1 MTTHDEERQIDH
13 HAYIAATV
21 AVFVAGAELAI
32 TEWVS
37 EAWHQSRL
45 WTFVAG
51 LGAILF
57 LFFLVFRIIR
67 WHERRWHRK
76 EAKRRDEAEAKAIE
90 LATVGCVDGIWLDVI
105 YDIHTKQRVEG
116 SVIKIQS
123 SGRGFAVEGFAF
135 ELADLEKDPT
145 KAEHCGHFHGVSRH
159 WDHTGFV
166 YAYEGKKGARQMD
179 KGAVVYEFTTLGA
192 NRLIMSGVFFGFGL
206 KSAFFIQGKRI
217 DSSVKNLSANLQKEK
232 PLLRDFMLKE
242 KPATLQ

>member
-90 LATVGCVDGIWLDVI
+90 LATVGCVVLARRHLRHPHQAARRRQCDQDPKFGPRLCRRRVRIRARRPGEGPYKGRTLRPFPRSKSPLGSYRLRVCVRRQERRATDG
-105 YDIHTKQRVEG
+105 QG
-116 SVIKIQS
+116 
-123 SGRGFAVEGFAF
+123 GRG
-135 ELADLEKDPT
+135 L
-145 KAEHCGHFHGVSRH
+145 
-159 WDHTGFV
+159 
-166 YAYEGKKGARQMD
+166 
-179 KGAVVYEFTTLGA
+179 
-192 NRLIMSGVFFGFGL
+192 
-206 KSAFFIQGKRI
+206 
-217 DSSVKNLSANLQKEK
+217 
-232 PLLRDFMLKE
+232 
-242 KPATLQ
+242 